1 MGEALTLTVWCAT
14 LRLTMNALH
23 YALSPQ
29 HRFRGLHSLQ
39 INPALFHLPTYYV
52 IWNIGSII
60 SGGIF
65 YAVRLPYQQHPTELA
80 ASFAGSTE

>member
-1 MGEALTLTVWCAT
+1 MHCTARSAHSTVV
-14 LRLTMNALH
+14 
-23 YALSPQ
+23 
-29 HRFRGLHSLQ
+29 RGLHSLQ